1 MKLVPNLG
9 DKTNYLLHYRNL
21 QLYLPL
27 GMKLTKIHR
36 VLKYEQSDQMKK
48 YFDFNTKKRTHAV
61 NSFEK
66 DFLN

>member
-9 DKTNYLLHYRNL
+9 DKTNYVLHYRNL

-48 YFDFNTKKRTHAV
+48 YFDFNTKKRTNAV